1 MLTISREDVAEFR
14 CYFVARD
21 LAIYERMVPGDK
33 ISIANMKIG
42 IFLEDNEM
50 YAKTACDLRKHDR
63 DNRKKYLITEI
74 TISE

>member
-1 MLTISREDVAEFR
+1 
-14 CYFVARD
+14 
-21 LAIYERMVPGDK
+21 MVPGDK